1 MGIPARSTS
10 VRTPSQPDV
19 PPYSAELNG
28 VQRWFADRGVRAK
41 VAMLATVMVVL
52 LGTTVV
58 VALRGIDAMTRVSGD
73 AAALTEQARSTRT
86 WLLVL
91 AVVAAVVG
99 FSLARVGSRS
109 MTRELDRM
117 VTVALAVERGD
128 LTVRSRLD
136 NADQIGV
143 AGRALD
149 SGLDALR
156 ASLGGVTH
164 EVGALSGGARALA
177 DGNRELTS
185 TSGRME
191 QEAQAVASAAGQVSV
206 TVQAVA
212 AGAEQMGAS
221 IREIASSTSEA
232 VKVAA
237 DASGVAGEA
246 VATVGR
252 LGESSVQIG
261 TVLRLITSI
270 AEQTNLLALNAT
282 IEAARAGEAGKGFAV
297 VAGEVKELA
306 GETARATEE
315 IGRRIDAIQADTT
328 AAVDSIG
335 RITEIIAAISSY
347 QSTIAAAVEEQTATT
362 AEMSRGVAE
371 AASGV
376 GEIASRTSSVAD
388 STATTSRELEQES
401 VVVTEL
407 SSGFGRLDDLVS
419 AFRV

>member
-1 MGIPARSTS
+1 MGRPAPSTAA
-10 VRTPSQPDV
+10 RTPFAAAAT
-19 PPYSAELNG
+19 PYSAELNA
-28 VQRWFADRGVRAK
+28 VQRWFSDRSVRAK

-52 LGTTVV
+52 LTVIV
-58 VALRGIDAMTRVSGD
+58 
-73 AAALTEQARSTRT
+73 
-86 WLLVL
+86 LV
-91 AVVAAVVG
+91 AVVG
-99 FSLARVGSRS
+99 LSAMTSHAGDPAAVEAQASSTRRWLLALAVAAAVIGFSLSRIGSRS

-117 VTVALAVERGD
+117 VEVAVAVERGD
-128 LTVRSRLD
+128 LTVRSHMD

-149 SGLDALR
+149 AGLDALR
-156 ASLGGVTH
+156 SSLGGVTH
-164 EVGALSGGARALA
+164 EVVALTDGAHAL
-177 DGNRELTS
+177 DEGNRGLTT
-185 TSGRME
+185 TSGRLE
-191 QEAQAVASAAGQVSV
+191 QEAQAVATAAGQVSS

-212 AGAEQMGAS
+212 AGAEQMGSS
-221 IREIASSTSEA
+221 IREIAASTDQA

-237 DASGVAGEA
+237 EATGVAADA
-246 VATVGR
+246 VSTVGR
-252 LGESSVQIG
+252 LGESSTQIG

-315 IGRRIDAIQADTT
+315 IGRRIEAIQADTT
-328 AAVDSIG
+328 AAVDAID
-335 RITEIIAAISSY
+335 RITAIIAAISEH

-371 AASGV
+371 AASGI
-376 GEIASRTSSVAD
+376 GEIAAKTSVVAGA
-388 STATTSRELEQES
+388 TATTSRELERES
-401 VVVTEL
+401 GVVSSL
-407 SSGFGRLDDLVS
+407 SAGFGRLDDLVS